1 MQSKTYQ
8 VVNPRNYVGLH
19 DTRTMVIRL
28 PPSKKDWSDGQILAS
43 FVKGFFGGW
52 VFTPERILF
61 QVIRPSLVHFSRIP
75 KSEDVDAIWSHRDLS
90 DKQLPP
96 LHSTLFGA
104 FQVLEFY
111 DSDQATSLDSA
122 PPGDSYVDFG
132 FGSDGSIFSG
142 FQRYSLSRSA
152 RVHEKVDADDADNS
166 VVRITFSCVA
176 CNPMQDKPIKP
187 DFLFVLHKFYAMLLF
202 REGVGQIL
210 HPDNGDQSNPLP

>member
-1 MQSKTYQ
+1 MGIHTRADLVSSHPTEPGTFFSC
-8 VVNPRNYVGLH
+8 VSLGL
-19 DTRTMVIRL
+19 VKL
-28 PPSKKDWSDGQILAS
+28 PCSDAAFLSG
-43 FVKGFFGGW
+43 
-52 VFTPERILF
+52 
-61 QVIRPSLVHFSRIP
+61 IP